1 MIDLFFLEGE
11 KAITSLIIRMLEIS
25 REEIMKIDDAE
36 KMQKFLKKDMFHYC
50 YKTLLEEEKNAKTL
64 NDFGI
69 SFYQNVE

>member
-1 MIDLFFLEGE
+1 
-11 KAITSLIIRMLEIS
+11 
-25 REEIMKIDDAE
+25 MKIDDPE
-36 KMQKFLKKDMFHYC
+36 TMQKFLKKDMFHYC